1 MSSSSPPILSDFK
14 QGIDL
19 LVIISLEKEADFSW
33 ERMQALKIMK
43 KILDLAPRLFPI
55 GFARSLVAIAA
66 EKGDNFRRVALETL
80 RELGIKN
87 SGIAYEAD
95 AFRVLFD
102 AVIDPTTSE
111 LSETILLSMLYLLN
125 SAETRKF
132 VRPQLD
138 LQCLVCFLLLIY
150 FDLCSC
156 RHLLTWMP
164 PKSRS
169 NRRNINLPSL
179 RW

>member
-1 MSSSSPPILSDFK
+1 
-14 QGIDL
+14 
-19 LVIISLEKEADFSW
+19 
-33 ERMQALKIMK
+33 MQALKIMK
-43 KILDLAPRLFPI
+43 KYLELAPHLFPI

-87 SGIAYEAD
+87 PAITHEAD

-111 LSETILLSMLYLLN
+111 LSESILLSMLHLLN
-125 SAETRKF
+125 CAETRKF

-138 LQCLVCFLLLIY
+138 LQCLVCFSFVTPLIPIY
-150 FDLCSC
+150 SC
-156 RHLLTWMP
+156 PPSQILIPRRLTIN
-164 PKSRS
+164 KRS
-169 NRRNINLPSL
+169 INLQNL